1 MAFTRTFEQPLD
13 TTAAA
18 TFGLDIGGTT
28 GWRGERGPQYWL
40 VDVQV
45 KALEN
50 ASLQSTTENNVVSSG
65 GSAFAA
71 LTPGSGAGYFGGAW
85 YDSNQGSVV
94 GPYPTYYAC
103 NQALQAAI
111 NNATNNFGWTVT
123 SVSPCHYNPPFAP
136 VQKHEYYELAVVSD
150 GPGDSG
156 NVAGALLDEASKLRE
171 TYRIDAYDKAL
182 KAFIEIVDPN
192 GEEEASDKPV
202 TR

>member
-1 MAFTRTFEQPLD
+1 MKKLHTAI
-13 TTAAA
+13 AAA
-18 TFGLDIGGTT
+18 GLAIMGM
-28 GWRGERGPQYWL
+28 
-40 VDVQV
+40 
-45 KALEN
+45 
-50 ASLQSTTENNVVSSG
+50 